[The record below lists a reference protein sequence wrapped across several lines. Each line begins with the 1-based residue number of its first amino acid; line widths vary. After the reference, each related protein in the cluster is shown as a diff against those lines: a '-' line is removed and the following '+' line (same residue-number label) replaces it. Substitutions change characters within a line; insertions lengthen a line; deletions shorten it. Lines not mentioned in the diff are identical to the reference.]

1 MVREVGLE
9 PTRPLQSSDFKSDM
23 CYPISSLAD
32 CILVRAPG
40 IEPGSPA
47 PRRRSTNKLMDAN
60 VRPFWNCTRFSRLA
74 NILPLNYTRII
85 NSVYVS
91 FITESFL
98 IH

>member
-32 CILVRAPG
+32 YILVRAPG
-40 IEPGSPA
+40 IEPGSSA

-60 VRPFWNCTRFSRLA
+60 YSPILELHQILSTRKYSTTKLYA
-74 NILPLNYTRII
+74 QK
-85 NSVYVS
+85 SV
-91 FITESFL
+91 
-98 IH
+98 